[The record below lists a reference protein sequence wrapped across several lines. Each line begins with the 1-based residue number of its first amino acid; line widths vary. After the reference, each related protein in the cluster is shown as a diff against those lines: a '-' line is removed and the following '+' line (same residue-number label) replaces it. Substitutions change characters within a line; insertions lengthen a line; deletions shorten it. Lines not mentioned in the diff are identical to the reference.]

1 MGETLAE
8 TRLAVETHRADL
20 QHQAEELE
28 ARIRHALDLRARFRE
43 NPALFI
49 GIGAG
54 AVFLVAGGP
63 MRVARIVRRRLR
75 PSAAEQAYDA
85 LPKSLQTWVDTVASG
100 VGPRAAA
107 ARFALAE
114 ELLAW
119 RHNATRSRKA
129 RKQLA
134 KSITEGPPGPERAV
148 WRAVETALGMVSA
161 ALARKAVERFI
172 TGEPVA
178 RPATPAPKEGES
190 PAPGPG
196 PREYSGFST
205 LARAGQQS

>member
-1 MGETLAE
+1 VGETLAE
-8 TRLAVETHRADL
+8 TRLAVEAHRADL